1 MERLYRGFPLIVLPF
16 VFFQT
21 ARTQFA
27 PVRKLPT
34 DNYQPFLPHSVKHSP
49 EVVAEFPGGL
59 HSGVAAFVG
68 ELGEQL
74 DGFRS
79 LSVS

>member
-34 DNYQPFLPHSVKHSP
+34 DNYQPFLPHSVKHGP

-59 HSGVAAFVG
+59 HGGVAAVHV
-68 ELGEQL
+68 EA
-74 DGFRS
+74 
-79 LSVS
+79 SVYHQPLQTSGL